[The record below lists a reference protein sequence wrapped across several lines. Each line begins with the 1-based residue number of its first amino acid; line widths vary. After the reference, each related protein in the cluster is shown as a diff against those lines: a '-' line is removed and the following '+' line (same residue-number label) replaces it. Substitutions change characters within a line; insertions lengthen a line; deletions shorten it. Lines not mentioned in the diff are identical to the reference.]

1 MITENVMQALLAP
14 HISEKS
20 TRTAEE
26 ANQHVFRVRLDADKP
41 MIKRAVEALF
51 GVKVLDVRVARVK
64 GKTKRLGRSQGK
76 RSDWKKAYVKLEP
89 GADIKLGEPE

>member
-1 MITENVMQALLAP
+1 MINENIMQALLAP
-14 HISEKS
+14 HISEKA
-20 TRTAEE
+20 TRTVET

-41 MIKRAVEALF
+41 MIKRAVETMF
-51 GVKVLDVRVARVK
+51 GVKVLDVRVTRVK
-64 GKTKRLGRSQGK
+64 GKSKKSGRVQGR